1 MSINGTPDASRDIR
15 GSINV
20 NNTLVVNAYDI
31 AVKHGFNGT
40 EKEWLASLKG
50 EQGEQGEQGE
60 KGEAG
65 EGGGASLYEHNLII
79 SGTSTTSAGETGNLS
94 VYLSV
99 LSASETPLDFEGM
112 INTLMDTDG
121 TLNMSC
127 SGRVTMG
134 ESESFKL
141 CLVTSIGIMKMSAM
155 GLSICNAACYDFSN
169 GLESFTTPIDN
180 SFNVFDRV
188 RKI

>member
-1 MSINGTPDASRDIR
+1 MSLTGNTEKDYILRGRLHEMDTLRGYSAYEIAVINGF
-15 GSINV
+15 
-20 NNTLVVNAYDI
+20 
-31 AVKHGFNGT
+31 KGT

-79 SGTSTTSAGETGNLS
+79 SGTSTTSAGETGNLV

-99 LSASETPLDFEGM
+99 LSNSETPLNFEGM
-112 INTLMDTDG
+112 INALMDTDG
-121 TLNMSC
+121 TLNMTC
-127 SGRVTMG
+127 SGYVTM
-134 ESESFKL
+134 SESFKL
-141 CLVTSIGIMKMSAM
+141 CLVTTITMMKMSVM
-155 GLSICNAACYDFSN
+155 GLSNCIATCYDFSN
-169 GLESFTTPIDN
+169 GLASFTLPIDN
-180 SFNVFDRV
+180 TFNVFDRV

>member
-1 MSINGTPDASRDIR
+1 MRFKGRAESYIEMKGSLSIPDMIQGKSAYEIALLNG
-15 GSINV
+15 
-20 NNTLVVNAYDI
+20 
-31 AVKHGFNGT
+31 FEGT

-79 SGTSTTSAGETGNLS
+79 TGSSTTSAGETGNLV

-112 INTLMDTDG
+112 INTLIDTDG
-121 TLNMSC
+121 TLNRTC
-127 SGRVTMG
+127 SGSVSV
-134 ESESFKL
+134 SERLQL
-141 CLVTSIGIMKMSAM
+141 CLVTTITIMKMSIM
-155 GLSICNAACYDFSN
+155 GLSNCTATCYDFSN
-169 GLESFTTPIDN
+169 GLTSFSLPIDN
-180 SFNVFDRV
+180 SFTVSDRV